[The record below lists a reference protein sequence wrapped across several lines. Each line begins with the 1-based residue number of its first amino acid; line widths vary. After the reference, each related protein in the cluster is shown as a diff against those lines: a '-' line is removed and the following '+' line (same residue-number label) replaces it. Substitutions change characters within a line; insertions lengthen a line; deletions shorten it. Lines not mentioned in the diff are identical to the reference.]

1 VGTPLRGFAHP
12 TIAEFAMSLSE
23 TLSLPFFDD
32 DHRRFADALGRWAD
46 AVLPGLPHDDV
57 EDACRARVTALG
69 EAGLLRAVVPLSH
82 GGLHPV
88 LDVRTLCIAR
98 EILAFR
104 DGLADFS
111 FARLGLGTGSISLFG
126 SEELKRRY
134 LPPVRDGKAIAAFA
148 LSEPEAGSDVAAL
161 AMTAKPDGAYVRL
174 DGEKTWISNGGIA
187 DHYVVFARTGEA
199 PGAKGLSAFVVDGL
213 APGLT
218 VAERIEVIAPHPLA
232 RLKFDGVRVPL
243 SHRLG
248 KAGEGFKVAMATL
261 DIFRAT
267 VGAAA
272 LGFARRALHE
282 TVEHAATRK
291 LFGAPLA
298 DLQMTQATI
307 ADSATEVDA
316 AALLVYRAAWTK
328 DIGPTGL
335 GAPRVTRE
343 AAMAKMFA
351 TEAAQ
356 RVIDRAVQLH
366 GGAGVTKGVKVEELY
381 REIRALRIYE
391 GATEVQKIVI
401 AREALKAR
409 AAKSAMAAE

>member
-1 VGTPLRGFAHP
+1 MALDD
-12 TIAEFAMSLSE
+12 
-23 TLSLPFFDD
+23 TLALPFFDD
-32 DHRRFADALGRWAD
+32 GHRRFAEEISRWAD
-46 AVLPGLPHDDV
+46 AKLHSLPHDDV
-57 EDACRARVTALG
+57 DAACRARVRALG
-69 EAGLLRAVVPLSH
+69 EAGFLKAVVPSSY

-88 LDVRTLCIAR
+88 LDVRALCIAR
-98 EILAFR
+98 EVLSFR
-104 DGLADFS
+104 DGLADFA
-111 FARLGLGTGSISLFG
+111 FAMQGLGTASVSLFG
-126 SEELKRRY
+126 SDELKWKY

-161 AMTAKPDGAYVRL
+161 ATIAEPDGSSHFRL
-174 DGEKTWISNGGIA
+174 AGEKTWISNGGIA

-199 PGAKGLSAFVVDGL
+199 PGARGLSAFMVD
-213 APGLT
+213 ADTPGLT

-232 RLKFDGVRVPL
+232 RLSFDGVRVPVAN
-243 SHRLG
+243 RLG
-248 KAGEGFKVAMATL
+248 KPGEGFKVAMATL

-291 LFGAPLA
+291 LFGAPLG
-298 DLQMTQATI
+298 DMQMTQATI

-316 AALLVYRAAWTK
+316 AALLVYRAAWVK
-328 DIGPTGL
+328 DQ
-335 GAPRVTRE
+335 GAARVTRE

-366 GGAGVTKGVKVEELY
+366 GGAGVRKGVKVEELY

-401 AREALKAR
+401 ARDLLKQR
-409 AAKSAMAAE
+409 PRSAGLAAE